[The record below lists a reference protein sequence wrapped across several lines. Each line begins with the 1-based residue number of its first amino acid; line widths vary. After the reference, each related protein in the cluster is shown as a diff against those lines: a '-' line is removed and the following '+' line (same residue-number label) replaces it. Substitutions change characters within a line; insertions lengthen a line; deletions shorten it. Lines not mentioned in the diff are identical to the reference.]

1 MSIKRIITIAK
12 KEFIHIRRDRRSLI
26 LSFMI
31 PVVLLIL
38 FGYALTLDVKNIPT
52 TILNYDNGE
61 YSREFISSF
70 SQSGYFAIND
80 YIYDH
85 DQLEENIL
93 SGNSMV
99 AIVIPPDFSKN
110 LAAGKNARV
119 QTIIDGSSANKAS
132 IANGYIEGITRSF
145 YSNITSARTV
155 IDEIG
160 TPLDPDIRIW
170 FNPEL
175 ESKNFIIPGI
185 IAIIL
190 MMIASL
196 LTSQVVSREWEN
208 GTMEQL
214 IVSPIRPQ
222 ELILGKIIPYFVI
235 GILDMA
241 VIVIFGR
248 LLFNIPIKGN
258 AILLFILS
266 SLFLFGALSLG
277 ITISIVTKTQV
288 LSYQVAM
295 LISFLPSYIL
305 SGLVFPISSMPKVI
319 QYISYLVPAKY
330 FIIILRG
337 IFLKG
342 SGFMILLLDILYLT
356 IFAIIVFIIANLRFI
371 KKLTR

>member
-1 MSIKRIITIAK
+1 MSIKRIIAIAK

-38 FGYALTLDVKNIPT
+38 FGYALALDVKNIPT
-52 TILNYDNGE
+52 TVLNYDSGK
-61 YSREFISSF
+61 YSREFISNF
-70 SQSGYFAIND
+70 SQSGYFTIND
-80 YIYDH
+80 YLYDYA
-85 DQLEENIL
+85 QLEKNIL
-93 SGNSMV
+93 SGKSMV
-99 AIVIPPDFSKN
+99 AIVIPPDFSEN
-110 LAAGKNARV
+110 LSAGKDV
-119 QTIIDGSSANKAS
+119 QVRTIIDGSSANKAS

-145 YSNITSARTV
+145 YSHIISGGTI

-160 TPLDPDIRIW
+160 NPLNADIRIW

-196 LTSQVVSREWEN
+196 LTSHVISREWEN

-214 IVSPIRPQ
+214 IVSPIRPR
-222 ELILGKIIPYFVI
+222 ELILGKIIPYFII

-248 LLFNIPIKGN
+248 LLFDIPIKGST
-258 AILLFILS
+258 ILLFILS
-266 SLFLFGALSLG
+266 GLFLFGALSLG

-288 LSYQVAM
+288 LSYQIAM
-295 LISFLPSYIL
+295 ILSFLPSYIL
-305 SGLVFPISSMPKVI
+305 SGLVFPISSMPKII

-330 FIIILRG
+330 FINILRG

-342 SGFMILLLDILYLT
+342 SGFMILSLEVLYLT
-356 IFAIIVFIIANLRFI
+356 IFTIVVFIIANLRFI
-371 KKLTR
+371 KKLTH